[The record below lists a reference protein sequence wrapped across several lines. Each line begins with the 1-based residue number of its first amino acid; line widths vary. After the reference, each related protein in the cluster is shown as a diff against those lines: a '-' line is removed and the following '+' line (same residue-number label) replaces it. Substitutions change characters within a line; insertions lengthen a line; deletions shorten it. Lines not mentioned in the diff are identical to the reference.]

1 MDGDDRRAAKARAV
15 IPAPFAPLQPRHII
29 GKHKAGGGEMNVQFY
44 DAVEDGLIK
53 FAVIVSKSNGKWV
66 FCRHKERTT
75 FEIPGGHREAGE
87 DILETAKREL
97 SEETGALAFAIVPIC
112 VYSVIGKNRINETG
126 EETYGML
133 YYADITSFQSEL
145 HSEMEQVYLLE
156 ELPDNWTYP
165 LIQPAL
171 IKEAQRRRIV

>member
-1 MDGDDRRAAKARAV
+1 
-15 IPAPFAPLQPRHII
+15 
-29 GKHKAGGGEMNVQFY
+29 MNVQFY